1 LQIMIRSSIRFER
14 VTEYL
19 VLVAFL
25 FASYVS
31 VAQFAGYSY
40 LSWSAFRSAYF
51 AFPFLLFSIFL
62 SVYAHSWLFIR
73 EAWKKR
79 SWRWASWL
87 AGTGYV
93 LFYVFATNAVGIPD
107 VGVTIPP
114 ELAGGYM
121 LPFAA
126 YGPMTVWPDVEFYS
140 PIMNLVG
147 YLSVGNVLLFAS
159 FGFLTAFA
167 TALLM
172 RNFALRKMSR
182 RALTPFGGAV
192 LASLSTNACCC
203 CSPVLYPVVAIFFGG
218 AVPGAIAESLVNPES
233 PISNLFVLATLACL
247 VVSLILLTRQC
258 RERAKSD

>member
-1 LQIMIRSSIRFER
+1 MIRSIRFTR

-19 VLVAFL
+19 VLFAFL
-25 FASYVS
+25 FAGYVS

-51 AFPFLLFSIFL
+51 ALPFLLFSIFL
-62 SVYAHSWLFIR
+62 SVYVHSWSFIR

-87 AGTGYV
+87 AGMGYV

-107 VGVTIPP
+107 AGVTIPP
-114 ELAGGYM
+114 ELSTGYM

-147 YLSVGNVLLFAS
+147 YFSVGNVLLFAS
-159 FGFLTAFA
+159 FGILTAFA

-172 RNFALRKMSR
+172 RNFALRRMS

-192 LASLSTNACCC
+192 LVSLSTNACCC

-218 AVPGAIAESLVNPES
+218 VVPGFIAESLVNPES

-258 RERAKSD
+258 GETVKPKPDSFS